1 MGDLL
6 RSHVATAS
14 MILPGACPV
23 SQLEIASRL
32 HGVDAELDSTPKAS
46 APPSPRKPRAQWL
59 KSSLLLGVTGM
70 DQGCGEVKRPTY
82 EAVKATITPESA
94 SARRDSSV
102 KS

>member
-1 MGDLL
+1 
-6 RSHVATAS
+6 
-14 MILPGACPV
+14 MILPGVCPV
-23 SQLEIASRL
+23 SQLDITSRL

-46 APPSPRKPRAQWL
+46 APPSPRKPRAEWL
-59 KSSLLLGVTGM
+59 KSSLLLGVAWIRGV
-70 DQGCGEVKRPTY
+70 GEVKRSTY